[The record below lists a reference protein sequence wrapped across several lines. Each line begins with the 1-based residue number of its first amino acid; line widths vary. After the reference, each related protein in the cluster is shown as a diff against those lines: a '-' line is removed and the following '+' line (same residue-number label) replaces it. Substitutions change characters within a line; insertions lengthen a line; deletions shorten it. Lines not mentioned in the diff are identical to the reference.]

1 MFLVDTNAISEARK
15 ARTSRG
21 DRNVATWFANVQ
33 EDALFLSAITIQE
46 LEIGILYV
54 ERKDAPKGAVLRR
67 WMNEFVLK
75 NFRHRILSVDTA
87 VAIRAAQL
95 EVRKTPPRLDNL
107 IAATAYVHGF
117 SVVTRNV
124 DDFVNTG
131 VNVINP
137 WIAP

>member
-15 ARTSRG
+15 ASTSCG
-21 DRNVATWFANVQ
+21 DRNLAAWFTKVPI
-33 EDALFLSAITIQE
+33 DALFLSAITIQE
-46 LEIGILYV
+46 LEVGVLRA
-54 ERKDAPKGAVLRR
+54 ERKDTAKGVVLRR
-67 WMNEFVLK
+67 WMNDFVLR
-75 NFRHRILSVDTA
+75 NFRHRILAVDTA

-95 EVRKTPPRLDNL
+95 QIKKTPPRLDNL

-124 DDFVNTG
+124 GDFVNTG

-137 WIAP
+137 WLTP